1 MNWSELFNKI
11 TATGIKV
18 VIALVILLIT
28 FKLANKLSKVIE
40 NKLLVSGKA
49 DKTLSMTI
57 VKICRIG
64 LKVLILASIVGYLG
78 IDTSAISALVASL
91 GVCVGLAVNGT
102 LSNFAG
108 GVLLLITRPFK
119 VDDFIEAAGFTGTVE
134 EIRIVTTALR
144 TLDNKIVYIPN
155 GTLSSASIVNYSAK
169 DTRRVDIDFA
179 ISYQSDFKKA
189 EALVLAIC
197 KAHELTLKDPE
208 PFARVSKHA
217 DSSVVITTRV
227 WTKSEDYWTV
237 YFDLM
242 ENVKQSFEANGIE
255 IPFTQ
260 MDVHVKQ

>member
-1 MNWSELFNKI
+1 MNWSELFSKI

-18 VIALVILLIT
+18 VIALIILFIT
-28 FKLANKLSKVIE
+28 FKLANKLSRVIE
-40 NKLLVSGKA
+40 AKLLATDKA
-49 DKTLSMTI
+49 DKTLSKTI

-64 LKVLILASIVGYLG
+64 LKVLVLACLVGYLG

-134 EIRIVTTALR
+134 EIRIVTTAIR
-144 TLDNKIVYIPN
+144 TLDNKVVYIPN
-155 GTLSSASIVNYSAK
+155 GALSSASIVNYSAK

-189 EALVLAIC
+189 ESLVLAIC

-208 PFARVSKHA
+208 PFARVSKHG